1 MVQGAVRFRLL
12 FLNLKL
18 SNMNKKRIMDEVK
31 NFIEYYT
38 SSDEVRQQMYLTLQ
52 DYLDE
57 VYEESTEK

>member
-1 MVQGAVRFRLL
+1 
-12 FLNLKL
+12 
-18 SNMNKKRIMDEVK
+18 MNKKRIMDEVK